1 MKKEHF
7 YGTTCTV
14 LALVLTQ
21 IVNTNIAN
29 IIANINAKEALPI
42 APMELLLNM
51 LELLESP
58 PSPSPSQL
66 SAIMALTYWRTGKTE
81 NINQK
86 L

>member
-42 APMELLLNM
+42 ASMELLLNM
-51 LELLESP
+51 LE
-58 PSPSPSQL
+58 
-66 SAIMALTYWRTGKTE
+66 
-81 NINQK
+81 
-86 L
+86 